1 MSSFI
6 VIIIFTL
13 MSVAVGALLGYA
25 SEKLAVKENPV
36 VEKIN
41 EALPQIQC
49 GQCGYV
55 GCSQYAE
62 AVAKGEAPI
71 NLCIPGGQSVIND
84 IAAVLGVEPVAAAAE
99 KIEVVASINEDS
111 CIGCGKC
118 AKTCPVGA
126 IAGGARMKH
135 AVITQ
140 KCTGCKLCRDACPT
154 DCILLQPKPVTTA
167 DWNYKLSDSGWEEQ

>member
-1 MSSFI
+1 
-6 VIIIFTL
+6 

-99 KIEVVASINEDS
+99 EI
-111 CIGCGKC
+111 
-118 AKTCPVGA
+118 
-126 IAGGARMKH
+126 
-135 AVITQ
+135 VITQ

-167 DWNYKLSDSGWEEQ
+167 DWNYKLSDSGWEEL

>member
-1 MSSFI
+1 M
-6 VIIIFTL
+6 
-13 MSVAVGALLGYA
+13 
-25 SEKLAVKENPV
+25 
-36 VEKIN
+36 EKIN

-99 KIEVVASINEDS
+99 EIEVVASINEDS

-167 DWNYKLSDSGWEEQ
+167 DWNYKLSDSGWEEL